1 MPMLKGIRIK
11 EARERAGLTQKELAM
26 RCGRLSVRQLQRI
39 ENGESDVTGDTLIKI
54 ARELNVSLDYLA
66 GRVDEPN
73 QTLGIELSPE
83 LKRLVTRFS
92 ALPKDIQDA
101 IMSLVFRE

>member
-1 MPMLKGIRIK
+1 MLKGNRVK
-11 EARERAGLTQKELAM
+11 EARERAGLTQKELAQ

-66 GRVDEPN
+66 GQVDNPT
-73 QTLGIELSPE
+73 QAGRDLSPTV
-83 LKRLVTRFS
+83 RRFVDRFN
-92 ALPKDIQDA
+92 ALPDDVQEA
-101 IMSLVFRE
+101 IMRAVFRD